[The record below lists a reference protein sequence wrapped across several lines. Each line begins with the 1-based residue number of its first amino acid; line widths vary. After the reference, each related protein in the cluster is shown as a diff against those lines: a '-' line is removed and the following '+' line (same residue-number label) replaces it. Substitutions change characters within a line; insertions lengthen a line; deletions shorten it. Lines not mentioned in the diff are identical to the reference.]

1 MARFPLVPTAR
12 QTQGT
17 AFQWLIR
24 HFNPVWPFSEL
35 SSFGDI
41 NFFSLIIL
49 ILANCFVLLV
59 IFNYIQE
66 KLGVQEEKQTCA
78 PASYTIRSLMGQ
90 NRNFKVENICKHY
103 SYYKNKHKFL
113 DECRS

>member
-35 SSFGDI
+35 SSFWDI
-41 NFFSLIIL
+41 HFFFS
-49 ILANCFVLLV
+49 
-59 IFNYIQE
+59 NYIDFS
-66 KLGVQEEKQTCA
+66 KLLCPSGDFQL
-78 PASYTIRSLMGQ
+78 YTGKTWSAGGKTNLCSS
-90 NRNFKVENICKHY
+90 KL
-103 SYYKNKHKFL
+103 YY
-113 DECRS
+113 